1 MVLLLLLDHL
11 PYSGIHFREAD
22 TGLTYFGAARA
33 DVLYTIRN
41 HAVKVYES
49 IENVD
54 PPIQGSVLTIGN
66 FDGVHR
72 GHQQLLAQAGLFAAN
87 TGGPVVVMTFDP
99 HPVSIVRPDFTPKRL
114 MPLNEKLL
122 RLREAGADVVVV
134 ARSEPKLFS
143 LTAAQFVQDVI
154 QARFH
159 PTHIVE
165 GPTFGFGKGREG
177 TPELLKTLAGEFGCE
192 VHILEAVHL
201 QVDEGDTM
209 LVSSSLIRQLLGDGK
224 VRRAGLCLGRAYG
237 LFGSVVEGMQRGTD
251 LGFPTVNLAVEDQ
264 LIPKDGVYAGIAKVV
279 GRELAAAISIGSAP
293 TFGDVPRQIEAHL
306 LDFDGDLYGEQIR
319 LDFLRFLRE
328 QQKFT
333 GVEALKAQLC
343 IDIQAVRDAHDNS

>member
-1 MVLLLLLDHL
+1 M
-11 PYSGIHFREAD
+11 
-22 TGLTYFGAARA
+22 
-33 DVLYTIRN
+33 YTRRN
-41 HAVKVYES
+41 YAVKVYES

-99 HPVSIVRPDFTPKRL
+99 HPMSVVRPDFTPQRL
-114 MPLNEKLL
+114 MPRNEKLL
-122 RLREAGADVVVV
+122 RLKEAGADVIVI

-143 LTAAQFVQDVI
+143 LTAAQFVHEVI
-154 QARFH
+154 LARFH

-177 TPELLKTLAGEFGCE
+177 TPELLKKLAGEFGCE
-192 VHILEAVHL
+192 VHILQAVHL

-209 LVSSSLIRQLLGDGK
+209 LVSSSLIRQLLSHGK
-224 VRRAGLCLGRAYG
+224 VRRASLCLGRPFG
-237 LFGSVVEGMQRGTD
+237 LFGSVVEGMQRGAE

-264 LIPKDGVYAGIAKVV
+264 LIPKDGVYAGIAQVDGK
-279 GRELAAAISIGSAP
+279 ELAAAISIGSAP
-293 TFGDVPRQIEAHL
+293 TFGDVSRQIEAHL
-306 LDFDGDLYGEQIR
+306 LDFDGDLYGEKIQ

-328 QQKFT
+328 QQKFP
-333 GVEALKAQLC
+333 GVDALKAQLRL
-343 IDIQAVRDAHDNS
+343 DVQAVRDAQDVI